1 MRLISFDQSSIR
13 TGIAV
18 FDNSDLIHHG
28 VIDLHKEKDA
38 SFRIKNMCKQIKQ
51 LVNKYYPDC
60 IVAEDVNLR
69 NGSVRTVIMLA
80 RLSGNI
86 QEMAFEADIP
96 ITFYSPST
104 WRRIAGIKMG
114 RDIKREQL
122 KQEAI
127 DMVYQSYGFK
137 CGDDEAEAIIEGLAY
152 LKENDILPNK
162 ILKENLHNGKEA
174 E

>member
-1 MRLISFDQSSIR
+1 MIKIRVFSIDQSSQKSG
-13 TGIAV
+13 TAV
-18 FDNSDLIHHG
+18 FDNSNLIYHG
-28 VIDLHKEKDA
+28 VIDLHKEKNA
-38 SFRIKNMCKQIKQ
+38 EIRIKNMCKQIKQ
-51 LVNKYYPDC
+51 LVEEYYPDC

-96 ITFYSPST
+96 IIFYSPST

-127 DMVYQSYGFK
+127 DMVRKSYGFK

-152 LKENDILPNK
+152 LKENDFLPNK
-162 ILKENLHNGKEA
+162 I
-174 E
+174 

>member
-1 MRLISFDQSSIR
+1 MR
-13 TGIAV
+13 TGFAI
-18 FDNSDLIHHG
+18 FDDSKLIHHG

-38 SFRIKNMCKQIKQ
+38 GLRAKNMCKQIRQFVK
-51 LVNKYYPDC
+51 KYSPDC

-96 ITFYSPST
+96 IIFYSPST
-104 WRRIAGIKMG
+104 WRKIAGIKMG

-127 DMVYQSYGFK
+127 DMVYKAYGFK
-137 CGDDEAEAIIEGLAY
+137 CGDDESEAVVEGLAY
-152 LKENDILPNK
+152 LKENGLSPNIDK
-162 ILKENLHNGKEA
+162 IKGD
-174 E
+174 

>member
-1 MRLISFDQSSIR
+1 MCMEIR
-13 TGIAV
+13 NV
-18 FDNSDLIHHG
+18 VD
-28 VIDLHKEKDA
+28 
-38 SFRIKNMCKQIKQ
+38 
-51 LVNKYYPDC
+51 KYSPQC
-60 IVAEDVNLR
+60 IIAEDVNLR

-96 ITFYSPST
+96 IIFYSPST

-114 RDIKREQL
+114 RDIKRDQL

-127 DMVYQSYGFK
+127 DMVYNAYGFK
-137 CGDDEAEAIIEGLAY
+137 CGDDEAEAIVEGLAY
-152 LKENDILPNK
+152 LKENNFLSAQDDK
-162 ILKENLHNGKEA
+162 KTGKKKESSVNGKKA

>member
-1 MRLISFDQSSIR
+1 VRLISFDQSSIR

-38 SFRIKNMCKQIKQ
+38 GLRTKNMCKQIRQ
-51 LVNKYYPDC
+51 LVEEYYPDC

-86 QEMAFEADIP
+86 QEMAFKADIP
-96 ITFYSPST
+96 IIFYSPST
-104 WRRIAGIKMG
+104 WRKIAGIKMG

-127 DMVYQSYGFK
+127 DMVYKSYGFK

-152 LKENDILPNK
+152 LKENGLLPNFDEIK
-162 ILKENLHNGKEA
+162 GENT
-174 E
+174 

>member
-1 MRLISFDQSSIR
+1 MRIISLDQSSLR

-18 FDNSDLIHHG
+18 FENSNLIYHG
-28 VIDLHKEKDA
+28 VIDLHKEKE
-38 SFRIKNMCKQIKQ
+38 SSSRVKNMCKQIRQ
-51 LVNKYYPDC
+51 LVEEYYPDC

-96 ITFYSPST
+96 IIFYSPST
-104 WRRIAGIKMG
+104 WRKIAGIKMG

-127 DMVYQSYGFK
+127 DMVYKSYGFK

-152 LKENDILPNK
+152 LKENSLLPNFDEIK
-162 ILKENLHNGKEA
+162 GENT
-174 E
+174 